1 MMFQALGY
9 GLCAYV
15 CVCVYHF
22 ILIFTTTF
30 SVRDDY
36 RSLHLKGEDAE
47 GQLFKDTGVES
58 KEAGTDTQA

>member
-1 MMFQALGY
+1 MMFQALGQ

-22 ILIFTTTF
+22 ILIFATF
-30 SVRDDY
+30 SVRDDQC
-36 RSLHLKGEDAE
+36 RLHLKGEDAE
-47 GQLFKDTGVES
+47 AQLFKDTRVES